1 LDFSRD
7 REQRWAAD
15 DCGKGSNLCSTL
27 EVNHYANDLDVTGER
42 KKNKIMSRFWSVE
55 QSSHW
60 CPWQIWSTLEENLA
74 CDWDVAEIK
83 DSLPC

>member
-42 KKNKIMSRFWSVE
+42 KKNKIMSRFW
-55 QSSHW
+55 
-60 CPWQIWSTLEENLA
+60 
-74 CDWDVAEIK
+74 
-83 DSLPC
+83 